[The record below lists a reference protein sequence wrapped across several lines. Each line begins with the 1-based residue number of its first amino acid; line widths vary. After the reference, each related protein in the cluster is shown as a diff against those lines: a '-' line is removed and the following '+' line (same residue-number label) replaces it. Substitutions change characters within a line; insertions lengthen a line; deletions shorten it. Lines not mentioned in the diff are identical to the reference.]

1 MRSATV
7 LLAII
12 VVIGVG
18 LTACNDLRDFAGE
31 WRGERVGDL
40 AVLRVGD
47 GTSATLRIDSIDKYG
62 LRGHLVV
69 VGAAPAVPLIDADFQ
84 SLEAAEA
91 DALSTMT
98 FAGDPMRVY
107 LSFVQADVLALIALY
122 DARRIELRL
131 LRAGPEP
138 LYAIYKLSD

>member
-1 MRSATV
+1 MRGATV
-7 LLAII
+7 LLAI
-12 VVIGVG
+12 VLVIGVG
-18 LTACNDLRDFAGE
+18 LAGCNDLRDFAGE
-31 WRGERVGDL
+31 WHGERVGDL
-40 AVLRVGD
+40 PVLRVGD
-47 GTSATLRIDSIDKYG
+47 GTSAALRIDSIDKHG
-62 LRGHLVV
+62 LRGNLIV
-69 VGAAPAVPLIDADFQ
+69 VGADPAVPLIDADFQ
-84 SLEAAEA
+84 SLESAEA

-107 LSFVQADVLALIALY
+107 MAFVQTDVVALIALY